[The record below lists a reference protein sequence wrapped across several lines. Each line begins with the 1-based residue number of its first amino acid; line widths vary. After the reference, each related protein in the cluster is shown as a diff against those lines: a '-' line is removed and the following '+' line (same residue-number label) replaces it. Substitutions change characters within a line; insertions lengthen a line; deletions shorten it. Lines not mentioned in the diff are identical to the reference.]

1 MAEQIELVNKSAVK
15 KHPKSE
21 INKNMITSTGSVYAA
36 KAALQRGEDVIGCQP
51 AAKPVSR
58 YAIKFLFFES
68 CKKTLHTGIVVAV
81 SSTAQALY
89 QTGFRKLAA
98 ESIACILTASVA
110 VQDSSVE
117 SAILLTKLFNSIYA
131 KFLFHVITHFESY
144 DLAVVAVEDRRNIK
158 LSVSA
163 LNFGDIRQELRKR
176 LVSAEIT
183 LYQIFFF
190 LSFSIS
196 FCDPMRS
203 AALMYKPGFAHCA
216 VNRSE
221 AYLRTLMRQSS
232 LHSFHTVVII
242 ILMFRQNALY
252 FDQNKL
258 PCTGFILISEPAII
272 A

>member
-1 MAEQIELVNKSAVK
+1 MRSCRFRCQVSHDRRRVSSWVKTVYSHCVVITKYVSEDDGFDLVTL
-15 KHPKSE
+15 H
-21 INKNMITSTGSVYAA
+21 
-36 KAALQRGEDVIGCQP
+36 
-51 AAKPVSR
+51 PVSR

-68 CKKTLHTGIVVAV
+68 CEKALHTGIVVAV

-98 ESIACILTASVA
+98 ESIACILAASVA
-110 VQDSSVE
+110 VQDSAFKI
-117 SAILLTKLFNSIYA
+117 SASGSQLLYCVNTE
-131 KFLFHVITHFESY
+131 FLFHVVVHFKSY

-163 LNFGDIRQELRKR
+163 LNLGDIRQKLCER
-176 LVSAEIT
+176 LVCSEIT

-190 LSFSIS
+190 LSFGIR

-203 AALMYKPGFAHCA
+203 AALMYKSCFAHCT
-216 VNRSE
+216 VNRPQT
-221 AYLRTLMRQSS
+221 YLRTLMRQSS

-252 FDQNKL
+252 FDQKKL
-258 PCTGFILISEPAII
+258 PFAGFILISEPAII